1 MIVQIRVDDRLIHG
15 QVALMWGKEL
25 NTRGI
30 LVAND
35 HAAADA
41 TQAATLKMAC
51 PAGQRLLIRSVDE
64 AIQVANDPRGAGM
77 RIFGLVD
84 CVADALRLVE
94 GAPGKVGGVNIANVG
109 RFDRSDDA
117 KKVLL
122 TTGVTLNPQ
131 DLEAA
136 RKLAAMGLPVVHQ
149 VGVTD
154 VATKV
159 SDLLAKLG

>member
-1 MIVQIRVDDRLIHG
+1 MIVQLRVDDRLIHG

-35 HAAADA
+35 HAASDA

-51 PAGQRLLIRSVDE
+51 PQGQNLLIRTVDD
-64 AIQVANDPRGAGM
+64 AVKIANDPRGGDM
-77 RIFGLVD
+77 RILGLVSS
-84 CVADALRLVE
+84 VADALALVK
-94 GAPGKVGGVNIANVG
+94 GAPGKVQVVNIANVG

-117 KKVLL
+117 QKVTL
-122 TTGVTLNPQ
+122 TTNVILNPSEI
-131 DLEAA
+131 EAA
-136 RKLAAMGLPVVHQ
+136 RELCAMDIPVIHQ

-154 VATKV
+154 PRTRVA
-159 SDLLAKLG
+159 DLLARI